1 MASAKQHDSSAVQLR
16 RSAGAR
22 DDDGDVGVAQHRQE
36 ELEAEILGKHEGG
49 VIERAEWDRKWL
61 VLYLTFAVS
70 GGYVLLGKSPAP
82 SPPKPCCA
90 CRAVACG

>member
-1 MASAKQHDSSAVQLR
+1 LD
-16 RSAGAR
+16 
-22 DDDGDVGVAQHRQE
+22 VAQHRQE

-70 GGYVLLGKSPAP
+70 GGYVLLGKNPAP
-82 SPPKPCCA
+82 ISTQPVLCVSS
-90 CRAVACG
+90 CRLWLMA